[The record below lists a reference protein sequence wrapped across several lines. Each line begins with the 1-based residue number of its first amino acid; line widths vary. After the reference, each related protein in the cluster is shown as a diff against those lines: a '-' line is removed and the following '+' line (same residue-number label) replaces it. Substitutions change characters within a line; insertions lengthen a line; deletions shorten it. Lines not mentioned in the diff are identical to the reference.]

1 MGLYAMQWAFHAP
14 IRSSGAKFILVALAE
29 HARDEGHDAWTCFP
43 SMKRLAKWTAQ
54 GERTI
59 ERHLSWLAA
68 EGWISRQTRPGR
80 RRGES
85 AYFYTLHQAPVEME
99 DEPGAELVREAR
111 RKPANLAANRD
122 GIARQIGAEHPPIP
136 TPKPAKLAPA
146 YIEEPVIEPVSE
158 PEAPRARD
166 IEDRFAEFW
175 SAYPN
180 QVEERGAKTEFKRLV
195 IRGDAAPGQLIN
207 GAMSYAKQ
215 VRNRAPRYIKTPTN
229 WLLGGCW
236 ADAPAA
242 ASAPAPPTVLSAAFE
257 GPDEVWA
264 TVTRRKG
271 LGWAV
276 SYLAPCA
283 WSPSSRTLR
292 ARTAFAAR
300 TLRDELGALLRDL
313 AVAIIE
319 PTTALRDAHAY

>member
-1 MGLYAMQWAFHAP
+1 MGLYAMEWAFHAP
-14 IRSSGAKFILVALAE
+14 IQSSGAKFILVALAE
-29 HARDEGHDAWTCFP
+29 HARDEGREGWTCFP
-43 SMKRLAKWTAQ
+43 SVKRLAKWTAQ

-59 ERHLSWLAA
+59 ERHLSWLIA
-68 EGWISRQTRPGR
+68 EGWISRETRHGR

-85 AYFYTLHQAPVEME
+85 AYFYTLHRVNAEAD
-99 DEPGAELVREAR
+99 DEPSAALSHDE
-111 RKPANLAANRD
+111 PAKMAANRSA
-122 GIARQIGAEHPPIP
+122 IARQIGAEHPPIP
-136 TPKPAKLAPA
+136 TPTPARLAPA

-158 PEAPRARD
+158 SDALQARD

-180 QVEERGAKTEFKRLV
+180 QIEERGAKGAFKRLV
-195 IRGDAAPGQLIN
+195 RDGDATPDQLID
-207 GAMSYAKQ
+207 GARSYAEQ
-215 VRNRAPRYIKTPTN
+215 VRDRASRYIKTPTN
-229 WLLGGCW
+229 WLRMGCW
-236 ADAPAA
+236 MDTLAA
-242 ASAPAPPTVLSAAFE
+242 AGTPVSAKAAAVFE

-300 TLRDELGALLRDL
+300 TLREELGALLRDL

-319 PTTALRDAHAY
+319 PTTTFGDAHAY